1 MSAPTAPAPVEVGL
15 RLPPLVQHP
24 TLRGLVQYAG
34 ASGDFYEMHYDVPF
48 ANELGYP
55 DLAVHG
61 LLKAAWL
68 GRLVEVWLEDRGR
81 LVSLETRYR
90 GMDFRDRPCTCEGEV
105 VRREGRRVE
114 IDLWTADDTGNRTTL
129 GSAEVELNEGEE

>member
-1 MSAPTAPAPVEVGL
+1 MSAPVEVGL

-24 TLRGLVQYAG
+24 TLRTFVQYAG

-48 ANELGYP
+48 AHDLGYP

-61 LLKAAWL
+61 LLKMAWL
-68 GRLVEVWLEDRGR
+68 GRLVEEWVADRGR

-90 GMDFRDRPCTCEGEV
+90 GMDFRDRACSCEGEI
-105 VRREGRRVE
+105 VRREGRVVE
-114 IDLWTADDTGNRTTL
+114 IELWTSDDTGTRTTV
-129 GSAEVELNEGEE
+129 GSAEVELKEGEA

>member
-1 MSAPTAPAPVEVGL
+1 MASGPVVVGQQ
-15 RLPPLVQHP
+15 LPPLVQNP

-61 LLKAAWL
+61 LLKVAWL
-68 GRLVEVWLEDRGR
+68 GRLVEEWLEDRGS

-90 GMDFRDRPCTCEGEV
+90 GMDFRDRPCTCGGEV
-105 VRREGRRVE
+105 VRRDGQLVG
-114 IDLWTADDTGNRTTL
+114 IDLWTVDDAGNRTTL
-129 GSAEVELNEGEE
+129 GSAEVELDEGEE

>member
-1 MSAPTAPAPVEVGL
+1 MSSEPVAVGL
-15 RLPPLVQHP
+15 QLPPLVVNP
-24 TLRGLVQYAG
+24 TLRELVKYAG

-61 LLKAAWL
+61 LLKMAWL
-68 GRLVEVWLEDRGR
+68 GRLVEEWLEDRGR
-81 LVSLETRYR
+81 LASLETQYR
-90 GMDFRDRPCTCEGEV
+90 GMDFRDRPCTCGGEV
-105 VRREGRRVE
+105 VGREGQRVT
-114 IDLWTADDTGNRTTL
+114 IDLWTLDDAGNRTTL